1 MRHPLTLLASALV
14 TASLALAQ
22 EDPRRPIAKTP
33 ALTPAQTTA
42 QLVLPKGFRT
52 QLIRGEPDIV
62 QPIAYTLDDR
72 GRLWILEN
80 TNYPNCPGEPKDRIL
95 VLEDTQGNGTFD
107 KTTVFFDQA
116 TFSSGIAVGFGG
128 VWVGSPPNLLFIPLA
143 DGDTPKPAGPPEIVL
158 DGWGNQDTHETLNT
172 FVWGP
177 DGWLYGT
184 QGIFTQSLVGK
195 PNAPK
200 DQRTFVDAGIW
211 RFHPLD
217 GRFELWAE
225 GGSNQWGV
233 DWNDQGEAFFEAC
246 VIPHLWHAMEGARYL
261 RQAGPH
267 PNPHTYADIQTIAW
281 GRYEKAAYCGAM
293 IYLGDAF
300 PSDWRNKFFFN
311 DIHMNRMRC
320 ESLSRNGSGFKSTR
334 EKEFVHSPDA
344 WYRGLNPQYG
354 PDGSVFLN
362 DWYDRV
368 PCHQQ
373 KAFTDRTNGRMY
385 RIVNDAVK
393 HRKVDLAGLPSA
405 ALVELQLHQNDWFVR
420 HARRI
425 LQERGFQQTTATPLE
440 QILLSHPDATRRLR
454 ALWTLHAI
462 NGLSSPLA
470 ERALSD
476 QDESVRGWTITLL
489 CEHGDP
495 TPSLVSKI
503 HQLAENDA
511 SALVRRR
518 IASAAQR
525 LSATTR
531 MPVVS
536 SLARKT
542 EDATD
547 PNIPLLTWYAAE
559 GAIAADPMRAL
570 DILSAN
576 AFAPLPEFAARRL
589 TAAYLEKSPG
599 AQTALSRMIELLG
612 SHPNTRSAT
621 LKGMLAG
628 FKGQTSLPEP
638 DAWKRLFPTL
648 IDDPSPEIANS
659 ALSLGVLFGNDNALS
674 TLRARIANASASED
688 SRRDAIAALATRR
701 DPAALKPILALATT
715 PGPLRAHAIKALP
728 SFPPASWTIALT
740 QSYTSADATTNDA
753 ILTALAT
760 SKEGALQLIRSI
772 DQGAIPAKDLRAPV
786 ARMIREQG
794 SDEQIA
800 WLAKNW
806 GSVKPSREE
815 TRSQIDRFKRFLGQD
830 AISRADIPR
839 GRELFRA
846 ICATCHTMFGGGGRI
861 GPELP
866 GNFHDVDY
874 LLHNILDP
882 NAEIGKDYQQTF
894 IEMKNGELRSGIV
907 TARTGASVT
916 LNTLAGSITLP
927 AADIQKETLSP
938 NSMMPEG
945 LLNGLTEGDVRSL
958 FLYLRQTKD

>member
-1 MRHPLTLLASALV
+1 MKHKLALLAISLA
-14 TASLALAQ
+14 TASLSVAQ

-33 ALTPAQTTA
+33 ALTPAQTAA
-42 QLVLPKGFRT
+42 QLVLPEGFKT

-62 QPIAYTLDDR
+62 QPIAFTLDDR
-72 GRLWILEN
+72 GRLWVLEN

-107 KTTVFFDQA
+107 KTTVFFDKA
-116 TFSSGIAVGFGG
+116 TFSSGIAVGFNG

-195 PNAPK
+195 PNDPK
-200 DQRTFVDAGIW
+200 EKRTFVDAGIW

-217 GRFELWAE
+217 GRFEVWAE

-293 IYLGDAF
+293 VYLGDAF
-300 PSDWRNKFFFN
+300 PNNWRNKFFFN

-320 ESLSRNGSGFKSTR
+320 ESLAREGSGFKSTR
-334 EKEFVHSPDA
+334 EKEFIHSPDA
-344 WYRGLNPQYG
+344 WYRGLNTQYG
-354 PDGSVFLN
+354 PDGGLFIN

-373 KAFTDRTNGRMY
+373 KAFTDRSNGRIY

-393 HRKVDLAGLPSA
+393 PRKVDLGKLSSPE
-405 ALVELQLHQNDWFVR
+405 LVNLQLHRNEWFVR

-425 LQERGFQQTTATPLE
+425 LQERGFEESTATAL
-440 QILLSHPDATRRLR
+440 QKILSSHEDSTRRLR
-454 ALWTLHAI
+454 ALWSLHAI
-462 NGLSSPLA
+462 GGLSTSIA
-470 ERALSD
+470 QAALSD
-476 QDESVRGWTITLL
+476 KDESVRGWTITLL
-489 CEHGDP
+489 CENGRPPESLIPELTRLAASDP
-495 TPSLVSKI
+495 SP
-503 HQLAENDA
+503 
-511 SALVRRR
+511 LVRRR

-525 LSATTR
+525 LSPDAR
-531 MPVVS
+531 VPVIS
-536 SLARKT
+536 KLAARS
-542 EDATD
+542 EDAAD

-559 GAIAADPMRAL
+559 GAI
-570 DILSAN
+570 SAN
-576 AFAPLPEFAARRL
+576 PDHALELLAATSFAPLPEFTARRL
-589 TAAYLEKSPG
+589 TAAYTEKVRGAEQAFLKMIQLLEDQS
-599 AQTALSRMIELLG
+599 ASR
-612 SHPNTRSAT
+612 PAV

-628 FKGQTSLPEP
+628 FKGQTAVPESEP
-638 DAWKRLFPTL
+638 WKRIFPSL
-648 IDDPSPEIANS
+648 VNDPSRETADA
-659 ALSLGVLFGNDNALS
+659 ALSLGVLFGNVDALR
-674 TLRARIANASASED
+674 TLRLRITNPATPDDARKG
-688 SRRDAIAALATRR
+688 AISALATRR
-701 DPAALKPILALATT
+701 DPEALKPLLEVATSDGT
-715 PGPLRAHAIKALP
+715 LRAQAIRALP
-728 SFPPASWTIALT
+728 SFAPEGWVERVSRSYPTAEASAKE
-740 QSYTSADATTNDA
+740 A
-753 ILTALAT
+753 ILNALAT
-760 SKEGALQLIRSI
+760 SKEGAATLIKSI
-772 DQGAIPAKDLRAPV
+772 DSGLIPVKDLRAPV

-794 SDEQIA
+794 STAETE
-800 WLAKNW
+800 WLTKNW
-806 GSVKPSREE
+806 GSVKPSRDE
-815 TRSQIDRFKRFLGQD
+815 TRNQIDRFKRFLGQE
-830 AISRADIPR
+830 AISRADLPR

-866 GNFHDVDY
+866 GNFGDVDY

-907 TARTGASVT
+907 AARTGSSVT
-916 LNTLAGSITLP
+916 LNTLAGPITLP
-927 AADIQKETLSP
+927 VNDIQKETLSP

>member
-1 MRHPLTLLASALV
+1 MRNTLSLLAAFLA
-14 TASLALAQ
+14 TASLAVAQ

-33 ALTPAQTTA
+33 ALTPAQTAA
-42 QLVLPKGFRT
+42 QLVLPEGFRT

-95 VLEDTQGNGTFD
+95 VLEDTKGDGTFD
-107 KTTVFFDQA
+107 KTTVFFDKA
-116 TFSSGIAVGFGG
+116 TFSSGIAVGFNG

-143 DGDTPKPAGPPEIVL
+143 DGDTPKPAGPPQIVL

-195 PNAPK
+195 PTDPK
-200 DQRTFVDAGIW
+200 EKRTFVDAGIW

-293 IYLGDAF
+293 VYLGDAF
-300 PSDWRNKFFFN
+300 PANFRNNFFFN
-311 DIHMNRMRC
+311 DIHMNRMRR
-320 ESLSRNGSGFKSTR
+320 ESLERNGSGFKSTR

-344 WYRGLNPQYG
+344 WYRGLNTQYG
-354 PDGSVFLN
+354 PDGGLFIN

-373 KAFTDRTNGRMY
+373 KAFTDRSNGRIY
-385 RIVNDAVK
+385 RIINDAVK
-393 HRKVDLAGLPSA
+393 PRKVDLAKLPSSE
-405 ALVELQLHQNDWFVR
+405 LVNLQLHRNEWFVR

-425 LQERGFQQTTATPLE
+425 LQERGFETPTASALQQM
-440 QILLSHPDATRRLR
+440 LSSNEDPTRRLR

-462 NGLSSPLA
+462 GGLTQSVA
-470 ERALSD
+470 ESTLSD
-476 QDESVRGWTITLL
+476 QDESVRGWTVTLL
-489 CEHGDP
+489 CENGDP
-495 TPSLVSKI
+495 AESLLPKLR
-503 HQLAENDA
+503 QLAA
-511 SALVRRR
+511 SDPSPLVRRR

-525 LSATTR
+525 LSPTAR
-531 MPVVS
+531 MPLIS
-536 SLARKT
+536 ALSANT
-542 EDATD
+542 QDAAD

-559 GAIAADPMRAL
+559 GAIAANPSNAL
-570 DILSAN
+570 DLLAVKS
-576 AFAPLPEFAARRL
+576 FAPIPEFTARRL
-589 TAAYLEKSPG
+589 TAAYLEKAHG
-599 AQTALSRMIELLG
+599 AEHAFLQMITLIAAQSELR
-612 SHPNTRSAT
+612 PAI

-628 FKGQTSLPEP
+628 FKGQTSVPESDP
-638 DAWKRLFPTL
+638 WKRLFPSL
-648 IDDPSPEIANS
+648 LKDASPDVANA
-659 ALSLGVLFGNDNALS
+659 ALSLGVLFGNADALA
-674 TLRARIANASASED
+674 TLRSRITNETASPDARKEAISALA
-688 SRRDAIAALATRR
+688 SRRDS
-701 DPAALKPILALATT
+701 AALKPILELAISNGT
-715 PGPLRAHAIKALP
+715 LRDHAIRALT
-728 SFPPASWTIALT
+728 SFPPAAWISRLT
-740 QSYTSADATTNDA
+740 DTYAAAESSSKAA
-753 ILTALAT
+753 ILNALAT
-760 SKEGALQLIRSI
+760 SKEGAASLVKSI
-772 DQGAIPAKDLRAPV
+772 DAGRIPIRDLQAPV
-786 ARMIREQG
+786 ARLIREQG
-794 SDEQIA
+794 STTEIE

-806 GSVKPSREE
+806 GSVKPSRDE
-815 TRSQIDRFKRFLGQD
+815 TQKQIERFKRFLGQD
-830 AISRADIPR
+830 AITRADLPR

-916 LNTLAGSITLP
+916 LNTLAGSVTLP